1 MDLKELLVF
10 LDTTAPCATRLELAI
25 ELALRHGARLTGLH
39 VTAHHFYEPDQE
51 DARSAVERLR
61 EMFVA
66 RTGEAGAAGQW
77 LDIDMR
83 VVGADVAE
91 IVNRHAHYAD
101 LVILGQTARNPADQ
115 SVPGD
120 LPERVVLGSGCPVL
134 VIPYASALHTV
145 GERAM
150 IAWAPG
156 REAARAVR
164 DALPLLKGAEHV
176 CITEIA
182 PHGTGGALLGAHLE
196 THGIGARVKQILAT
210 EVGVGD
216 TLLNQISIEGSD
228 LLVMGAYAHSRFGAP
243 VLGEVARHILNHMTV
258 PVLMSH

>member
-1 MDLKELLVF
+1 MELKEILVF
-10 LDTTAPCATRLELAI
+10 LDTTAPCVTRLELAI
-25 ELALRHGARLTGLH
+25 NLARRHGARLVGLH
-39 VTAHHFYEPDQE
+39 VTAHHFYEPDQK
-51 DARSAVERLR
+51 DVKSGIQGLR
-61 EMFVA
+61 EMFDN
-66 RTGEAGAAGQW
+66 RTGEAGIAAEW
-77 LDIDMR
+77 LDIDMK

-101 LVILGQTARNPADQ
+101 LVIVGQTARNPADHN
-115 SVPGD
+115 VPAD

-134 VIPYASALHTV
+134 VVPYASAFHTL
-145 GERAM
+145 GERTM

-182 PHGTGGALLGAHLE
+182 PHGTEGELLSVHL
-196 THGIGARVKQILAT
+196 TAHGIESRVKQILAT